1 MRTRLILGALALT
14 ILLPSLA
21 VLGTEAGGA
30 SPKVSTINLVQ
41 PQAYTPKAI
50 NGGTDDYHC
59 TLVNPHVTKSS
70 FITASQ
76 FFPGSKEDH
85 HAILFLVPPSLA
97 AAAEAANK
105 GGNGWTCFG
114 ESPIPGTGLAQI
126 TNTPWLSAWAPG
138 HGKDVQVAG
147 TGTPLPAGSLVVMQ
161 VHYNLLQ
168 GDKPVRNSLRLWTV
182 PASTN
187 LQPVTLN
194 LYPAPPDVPCAT
206 GVSGPL
212 CDRTAALSDLS
223 SRFGTEAVGFVNAI
237 EAICGR
243 NPANPPAGNT
253 TSCDW
258 GSRSGGYVV
267 RVGAHM
273 HLTGRALKITLNPG
287 TPQAKVLVDVKNYNF
302 DYQRSYNVSPPVK
315 VSAGDKVQVK
325 CTYDPKFRSELPQ
338 LRKLPARFVTWG
350 DGSSDE
356 MCLGL
361 VMTVPKLP

>member
-1 MRTRLILGALALT
+1 MRFRTLAIVMALAV
-14 ILLPSLA
+14 LLPSLV
-21 VLGTEAGGA
+21 VLGTDAGGA
-30 SPKVSTINLVQ
+30 APKVSTINLVQ
-41 PQAYTPKAI
+41 SQPYTPRAI

-59 TLVNPHVTKSS
+59 TLLDPHVTKNS

-85 HAILFLVPPSLA
+85 HAILFLVPPALA
-97 AAAEAANK
+97 AAAKTADK
-105 GGNGWTCFG
+105 GGKGWTCFG

-126 TNTPWLSAWAPG
+126 TNTPWLAAWAPG

-147 TGTPLPAGSLVVMQ
+147 TGTPFPAGSLVVMQ

-182 PASTN
+182 PSSSN

-194 LYPAPPDVPCAT
+194 LYPAPPDVPCAPGIT
-206 GVSGPL
+206 GPL
-212 CDRTAALSDLS
+212 CTRSASLADLS
-223 SRFGTEAVGFVNAI
+223 KRFGPAAVRFVNAI

-243 NPANPPAGNT
+243 NPADPPAGDT

-258 GSRSGGYVV
+258 GSRSSGYVV

-287 TPQAKVLVDVKNYNF
+287 TPQAKVLVNVKNYNF
-302 DYQRSYNVSPPVK
+302 DYQRSYDVNPPVK
-315 VSAGDKVQVK
+315 VSAGDKIQVK
-325 CTYDPKFRSELPQ
+325 CTYDPKLRSELPQ
-338 LRKLPARFVTWG
+338 LRKLPSRFVTWG

>member
-105 GGNGWTCFG
+105 GDNGWTCFG

-138 HGKDVQVAG
+138 HG
-147 TGTPLPAGSLVVMQ
+147 
-161 VHYNLLQ
+161 
-168 GDKPVRNSLRLWTV
+168 
-182 PASTN
+182 
-187 LQPVTLN
+187 
-194 LYPAPPDVPCAT
+194 
-206 GVSGPL
+206 
-212 CDRTAALSDLS
+212 
-223 SRFGTEAVGFVNAI
+223 
-237 EAICGR
+237 
-243 NPANPPAGNT
+243 
-253 TSCDW
+253 
-258 GSRSGGYVV
+258 
-267 RVGAHM
+267 
-273 HLTGRALKITLNPG
+273 
-287 TPQAKVLVDVKNYNF
+287 
-302 DYQRSYNVSPPVK
+302 
-315 VSAGDKVQVK
+315 
-325 CTYDPKFRSELPQ
+325 
-338 LRKLPARFVTWG
+338 
-350 DGSSDE
+350 
-356 MCLGL
+356 
-361 VMTVPKLP
+361 

>member
-21 VLGTEAGGA
+21 ALGTEAGGA
-30 SPKVSTINLVQ
+30 SPKVTTINLVQ

-105 GGNGWTCFG
+105 GGHGWTCFG

-182 PASTN
+182 PSSTN

-287 TPQAKVLVDVKNYNF
+287 TPHAKVLVDVKNYNF

-315 VSAGDKVQVK
+315 VSAGDKIQVK
-325 CTYDPKFRSELPQ
+325 CTYDPKLRSELPQ

>member
-85 HAILFLVPPSLA
+85 HAILFLVPP
-97 AAAEAANK
+97 
-105 GGNGWTCFG
+105 
-114 ESPIPGTGLAQI
+114 SPIPGTGLAQI

-302 DYQRSYNVSPPVK
+302 DYQRAYNLSQPIAVH
-315 VSAGDKVQVK
+315 AGDTLQVS
-325 CTYDPKFRSELPQ
+325 CTYDPTLAQ
-338 LRKLPARFVTWG
+338 KLPMLRTAPPHFVTWG
-350 DGSSDE
+350 DGSTDE
-356 MCLGL
+356 MCIGL
-361 VMTVPKLP
+361 AYLSPQLPNPKAKV